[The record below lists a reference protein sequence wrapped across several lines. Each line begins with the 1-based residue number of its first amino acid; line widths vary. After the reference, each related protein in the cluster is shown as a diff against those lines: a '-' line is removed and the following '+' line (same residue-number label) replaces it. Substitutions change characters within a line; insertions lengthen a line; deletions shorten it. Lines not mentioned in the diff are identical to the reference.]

1 MAEYDAIAEQYRD
14 SKRLPFREVIERRTL
29 FELLG
34 DIRGKTVLDLAC
46 GDGFYTRLL
55 KQAGA
60 RRRYGRG
67 PLRGDDPTGGTRGA
81 GASAGVQVSAAGRRR
96 VRAGRD
102 RRSRRCH
109 VPVELRPNRRAASWI
124 LSSLLRR
131 AAAGG
136 TVRGHQRTMS
146 AILRG
151 EPDCGPNTALSARAR
166 FPRKRG
172 TRSCT
177 RSSTRT
183 AADSSSRISTSR
195 PRPTDGPFESAGF
208 RDFQWVDLSLSPD
221 ERDNPFWDDFM
232 TNRRSLPF
240 RHRGRK
246 TQGQKRPPPRA
257 GIR

>member
-60 RRRYGRG
+60 AAVTGVDLSAEMIRLAEREEQARPLGCKYLQRDAAAFEPAETVDLVVATYLLNYARTGG
-67 PLRGDDPTGGTRGA
+67 QLRGFC
-81 GASAGVQVSAAGRRR
+81 QVCYDA
-96 VRAGRD
+96 
-102 RRSRRCH
+102 
-109 VPVELRPNRRAASWI
+109 LRPGGRF
-124 LSSLLRR
+124 
-131 AAAGG
+131 AGINDNVRNPPRG
-136 TVRGHQRTMS
+136 TGLWSKYSFERS
-146 AILRG
+146 C
-151 EPDCGPNTALSARAR
+151 P

-195 PRPTDGPFESAGF
+195 PRPTDGPS
-208 RDFQWVDLSLSPD
+208 
-221 ERDNPFWDDFM
+221 
-232 TNRRSLPF
+232 NRQAS
-240 RHRGRK
+240 
-246 TQGQKRPPPRA
+246 
-257 GIR
+257 GIFNGSICR